1 MVAVVVASV
10 TGRVVVAVV
19 GTVEV
24 TNCVVSLVVVYPMIT
39 RDVVIVS
46 WFVITWEVVTST

>member
-1 MVAVVVASV
+1 VVAVVVASV